1 MRRSRLEDD
10 FVPAAA
16 GAVDGVHDLERLVS
30 LFARDQRPAA
40 LLDGLA
46 EIAELP
52 LEWRERDR
60 HGVGRPGGDVA
71 LDRRGLARIVLDVP
85 RGQLVA
91 GDDGG
96 PLGPVK
102 FGALGIAGPE
112 GSRGLDHARGA
123 VGKAKHGVDYI
134 LRFDL
139 VPRAQL
145 PGAEQLVHRPGQPAQ
160 DIDLVDR
167 LIDQRA
173 AALRL
178 PTALDGPRIIFGR
191 TEPLHIGVALQELAE
206 PSGGDGAL
214 EEQRGIVEPVLAH
227 HAQQDA
233 AAPGG
238 LDHLPRG
245 FEVGRDRLL
254 HLHVLAG
261 LGADC
266 DGLKAEVRE
275 GADVDVVHLGVAAD
289 LLEGADEFAAVLI
302 REPPAACFE
311 NIGADRQLESDVAI
325 HLGVLVRDRARADH
339 SDSHGSAYCSSRW
352 RTAEVSESGR
362 YNETSR
368 MKRHFATYAATAGA
382 LALASCKHTPPPNV
396 AAEVNGQVITYADLD
411 KLYQT
416 QYPQTVGSNED
427 QVMSNKLEVL
437 NSMITTEIMRQRAE
451 KLGLTALDADVD
463 AEFNKRTAG
472 LTKEEI
478 EKRLAERHMTI
489 ADAKAQIRRDLTVD
503 KLINKEITSHIM
515 ITDSDVTNFY
525 NANKGSFNLAEPQVH
540 LAQILVTP
548 FPNPNVRNLKNSK
561 AQTDAEAQTK
571 IKDIADRLKR
581 GEDFGMIAQN
591 YSEDPDSAPNGGD
604 MGFIPQSNLEKA
616 SPELRHLVDSLEPG
630 QYSAPIHTQDG
641 YRILKVLTRE
651 PAGQRDLNDPR
662 VQQSIRETL
671 LNRKDQLLK
680 SAYYEVQRNNAKIRN
695 YLAQSI
701 VQGASK

>member
-261 LGADC
+261 FGADC

-368 MKRHFATYAATAGA
+368 MKRHFATYAAIAGA

-396 AAEVNGQVITYADLD
+396 AAEVNGQVITYADL
-411 KLYQT
+411 
-416 QYPQTVGSNED
+416 
-427 QVMSNKLEVL
+427 
-437 NSMITTEIMRQRAE
+437 E

-630 QYSAPIHTQDG
+630 QFSAPIHTPDG
-641 YRILKVLTRE
+641 YRILKVITRE

-662 VQQSIRETL
+662 VQQNIRETL

>member
-1 MRRSRLEDD
+1 MLRYTWACLWEIAP
-10 FVPAAA
+10 VPIIPTLMGVSIVAA
-16 GAVDGVHDLERLVS
+16 GGMRAT
-30 LFARDQRPAA
+30 
-40 LLDGLA
+40 
-46 EIAELP
+46 
-52 LEWRERDR
+52 
-60 HGVGRPGGDVA
+60 
-71 LDRRGLARIVLDVP
+71 
-85 RGQLVA
+85 
-91 GDDGG
+91 G
-96 PLGPVK
+96 PHAT
-102 FGALGIAGPE
+102 GA
-112 GSRGLDHARGA
+112 
-123 VGKAKHGVDYI
+123 
-134 LRFDL
+134 
-139 VPRAQL
+139 
-145 PGAEQLVHRPGQPAQ
+145 
-160 DIDLVDR
+160 
-167 LIDQRA
+167 
-173 AALRL
+173 
-178 PTALDGPRIIFGR
+178 
-191 TEPLHIGVALQELAE
+191 
-206 PSGGDGAL
+206 
-214 EEQRGIVEPVLAH
+214 
-227 HAQQDA
+227 
-233 AAPGG
+233 
-238 LDHLPRG
+238 
-245 FEVGRDRLL
+245 
-254 HLHVLAG
+254 
-261 LGADC
+261 
-266 DGLKAEVRE
+266 
-275 GADVDVVHLGVAAD
+275 
-289 LLEGADEFAAVLI
+289 
-302 REPPAACFE
+302 
-311 NIGADRQLESDVAI
+311 
-325 HLGVLVRDRARADH
+325 
-339 SDSHGSAYCSSRW
+339 
-352 RTAEVSESGR
+352 SESGR
-362 YNETSR
+362 YNENSR
-368 MKRHFATYAATAGA
+368 MKRHFATYAAIAGA

-616 SPELRHLVDSLEPG
+616 SPELRRLVDSLEPG
-630 QYSAPIHTQDG
+630 QFSAPIHTPDG
-641 YRILKVLTRE
+641 YRILKVITRE

-662 VQQSIRETL
+662 VQQNIRETL